1 MLWQEARGLLGFY
14 RSMEEGGQ
22 HQADVGSATAAQVA
36 GELRW
41 WLVKQWDASIWECI
55 NEPDELDLLRAFLHV
70 CLPSPP
76 FSLNS
81 KCKMT
86 PKSRKAPFVKGY
98 AILRLNR
105 FSFVNSE
112 APSRV

>member
-1 MLWQEARGLLGFY
+1 M
-14 RSMEEGGQ
+14 
-22 HQADVGSATAAQVA
+22 A
-36 GELRW
+36 G
-41 WLVKQWDASIWECI
+41 KAGKWDASIWECI
-55 NEPDELDLLRAFLHV
+55 NEPGELDILRPFLHV

-98 AILRLNR
+98 AITTKQI
-105 FSFVNSE
+105 FFCQQ
-112 APSRV
+112 